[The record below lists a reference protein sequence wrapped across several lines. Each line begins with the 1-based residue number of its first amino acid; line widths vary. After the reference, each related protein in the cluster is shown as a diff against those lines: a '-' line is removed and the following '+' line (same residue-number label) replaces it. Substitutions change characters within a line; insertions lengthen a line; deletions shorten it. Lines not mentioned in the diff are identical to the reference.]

1 MKIKVVEGVYVDA
14 NPDSNA
20 EPSPLQ
26 LVKLAD
32 KLGQTYRLQ
41 GLAELVR
48 QRAQDLL
55 LQNLE
60 KLVLQNTQAIER
72 MTK

>member
-1 MKIKVVEGVYVDA
+1 MKIKIAEDVYVDA

-60 KLVLQNTQAIER
+60 RFAPSAAQAIER